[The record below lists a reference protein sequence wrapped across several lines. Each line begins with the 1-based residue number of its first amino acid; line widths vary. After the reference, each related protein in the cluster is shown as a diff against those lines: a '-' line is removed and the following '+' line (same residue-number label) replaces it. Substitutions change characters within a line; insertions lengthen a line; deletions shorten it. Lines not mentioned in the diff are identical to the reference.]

1 MTSKIRWEER
11 QFNLFQTT
19 FLELSPYEQWVVT
32 HTITSMIRQ
41 KDPRRRHEY
50 VTCHDC
56 MPGMYLFGVVDD
68 GVGNKGV
75 ALQIHLD
82 WINRILSPVS
92 AKSTRS

>member
-1 MTSKIRWEER
+1 
-11 QFNLFQTT
+11 
-19 FLELSPYEQWVVT
+19 
-32 HTITSMIRQ
+32 
-41 KDPRRRHEY
+41 
-50 VTCHDC
+50 